1 MGIEF
6 GMSLDSIGDAAG
18 NALRLEALG
27 YDYAGCGEHVSFH
40 GPTSNSFISL
50 AAAAGATTRIKLLSA
65 IVLLPLYPATLAAK
79 LAATLDVVSGGRYH
93 MGIGV
98 GGEMPR
104 EFEACGVP
112 VGERGA
118 RVNEALPIIRRLL
131 AGETVDF
138 RGRFNTLNG
147 VRLQPRA
154 VQQPLPIWVS
164 GRKDAAM
171 RRAARYGD
179 GWMPYMYTPEML
191 ADSLVKI
198 RDWTLE
204 AGRSADAVKP
214 SLFAFTCCHE
224 DGVRAWAMAIEK
236 LSAQYAQDF
245 SPIAGRYVIAGTPD
259 ECEARLRAYVDAGA
273 RTFFLSSACPPDYCD
288 DNEAL
293 LAKEV
298 LPAFRQS

>member
-1 MGIEF
+1 MSIEF
-6 GMSLDSIGDAAG
+6 GMSLHSIDDAAG
-18 NALRLEALG
+18 NARRLEDLG

-50 AAAAGATTRIKLLSA
+50 AAAAGATHRIRLISA

-93 MGIGV
+93 MGIGI

-112 VGERGA
+112 VTERGA
-118 RVNEALPIIRRLL
+118 RVNEALPLIRRLL
-131 AGETVDF
+131 AGETVSAE
-138 RGRFNTLNG
+138 GRFNTLHD

-179 GWMPYMYTPEML
+179 GWMPYMYTPDML
-191 ADSLVKI
+191 ADSLTKI
-198 RDWTLE
+198 RAWSIE
-204 AGRSADAVKP
+204 AGRPAAAVNP
-214 SLFAFTCCHE
+214 SLFAFIACHA
-224 DGVRAWAMAIEK
+224 DRAHALAMATAK
-236 LSAQYAQDF
+236 LGAQYAQDF
-245 SPIAGRYVIAGTPD
+245 SKIADKYVIVGTPD
-259 ECEARLRAYVDAGA
+259 DCQARLREYRDAGA
-273 RTFFLSSACPPDYCD
+273 TTFFLSSACPDAYAD
-288 DNEAL
+288 ENEAL
-293 LAKEV
+293 IAREV
-298 LPAFRQS
+298 LPALR